1 MVDSVG
7 IYQKAKRIVLEA
19 ESRDPLRI
27 AQDLGI
33 LVEYV
38 DNLEE
43 LLGMY
48 TYKWKTRI
56 ILLNSRMD
64 ECMTRMVAAHE
75 IGHDI
80 LHRDI
85 VKAGRSMQEFV
96 LFNIRDNTEYEAN
109 AFAAHLL
116 LDSDEV
122 FEMAREGYDIMQIS
136 RAMQVNVNLMLI
148 KMQEMNKLGYDFRL
162 PIAAVS
168 RFFKKI

>member
-1 MVDSVG
+1 
-7 IYQKAKRIVLEA
+7 
-19 ESRDPLRI
+19 
-27 AQDLGI
+27 
-33 LVEYV
+33 
-38 DNLEE
+38 
-43 LLGMY
+43 
-48 TYKWKTRI
+48 
-56 ILLNSRMD
+56 MD

-162 PIAAVS
+162 PIAADS

>member
-85 VKAGRSMQEFV
+85 VKAGRCMQEFV
-96 LFNIRDNTEYEAN
+96 LFNIRDNT
-109 AFAAHLL
+109 
-116 LDSDEV
+116 
-122 FEMAREGYDIMQIS
+122 
-136 RAMQVNVNLMLI
+136 
-148 KMQEMNKLGYDFRL
+148 
-162 PIAAVS
+162 
-168 RFFKKI
+168 

>member
-162 PIAAVS
+162 PIAADS